1 MYFATAIP
9 HYRRIIDVRFYVSL
23 VEDFSGVDVDD
34 MLRERER
41 ERERE
46 RNRDRE
52 RERVH
57 LCVRRHVSRR
67 HEIKVLEK

>member
-34 MLRERER
+34 MLRERDR
-41 ERERE
+41 D

-52 RERVH
+52 RQRERESAFMRAPARVPQA
-57 LCVRRHVSRR
+57 
-67 HEIKVLEK
+67 